1 MTRSWLSKFT
11 LLTLLCFGCSSN
23 SNDPT
28 QLLGLWRDET
38 GFMRVEFFED
48 GTYAGR
54 DGKKHAWKLL
64 DEDGYIL
71 MDDLRTA
78 FTMQND
84 TLILMPEPQKG
95 LRLQGQTF
103 RRYTEHELKSYRQD
117 RQITYA
123 LHQASSSGDV
133 NALKALLDKGAYVNT
148 VSEGYSPLFL
158 AIHDGHTEAVRL
170 LLERGANPN
179 LTDINSGHRAALHFA
194 SEYNRTEIAKILL
207 VHGADLHRKTK
218 YTGETPL
225 VMAVVRRHFE
235 LAEMLLEKGANIN
248 DQNAEGNTAL
258 HVAASRYDNVTTK
271 FLLDHGA
278 NVNLKNKWEKTPL
291 GQLSERERVAEAAK
305 LLVAA
310 GATE

>member
-1 MTRSWLSKFT
+1 MTQSLLLKLI

-23 SNDPT
+23 SNDPR

-38 GFMRVEFFED
+38 GFMHVEFFED

-54 DGKKHAWKLL
+54 DGKKHAWKPL
-64 DEDGYIL
+64 DEDGYVL

-78 FTMQND
+78 FTMRKD
-84 TLILMPEPQKG
+84 TLILVPEPQKG
-95 LRLQGQTF
+95 LRLQGQIF

-117 RQITYA
+117 RQVTRA
-123 LHQASSSGDV
+123 LHHASSSGDT
-133 NALKALLDKGAYVNT
+133 NAVKALLDKGAYINT
-148 VSEGYSPLFL
+148 VGEGYSPLFL
-158 AIHDGHTEAVRL
+158 AINDGHTAVVRL
-170 LLERGANPN
+170 LLERGADPN
-179 LTDINSGHRAALHFA
+179 LTDINTGHRAALHFA
-194 SEYNRTEIAKILL
+194 SEYNRPEIAKILL
-207 VHGADLHRKTK
+207 EHGADLHGKTR
-218 YTGETPL
+218 YSGETPL
-225 VMAVVRRHFE
+225 AMAVLRRHFE
-235 LAEMLLEKGANIN
+235 LAEVLLEKGANIN
-248 DQNAEGNTAL
+248 DQDAEGNTAL

-278 NVNLKNKWEKTPL
+278 NVNLKNKHGKTPL